1 MTSFRDQL
9 KALRKAKRLS
19 RREAAILTSSSIS
32 SFNHWEAPNPITPPE
47 RTQKAVLALLE
58 RLTPEEI
65 HQRLSASE

>member
-1 MTSFRDQL
+1 MTFAQQL

-19 RREAAILTSSSIS
+19 RKEAAILTSSSLS
-32 SFNHWEAPNPITPPE
+32 SFNHWEAPNSILPPE
-47 RTQKAVLALLE
+47 RTQKAVLAILE